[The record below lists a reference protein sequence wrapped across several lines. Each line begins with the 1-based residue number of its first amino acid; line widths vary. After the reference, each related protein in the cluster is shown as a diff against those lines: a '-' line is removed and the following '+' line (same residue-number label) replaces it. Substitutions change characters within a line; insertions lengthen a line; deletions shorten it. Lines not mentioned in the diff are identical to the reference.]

1 VKASL
6 FDPATVPDPN
16 ITNTAFLKQYIAD
29 LLSNAFGHVQSYVA
43 LSGEL
48 VHADILLSAQINS
61 FVSLMFD
68 HSSDPFK
75 FKFTLRD
82 FLISLKEFSG
92 DNVELYIEE
101 REEETERKAL
111 EEREAA
117 MRVPGILKPSQL
129 DDDADL

>member
-1 VKASL
+1 VKAPL

-29 LLSNAFGHVQSYVA
+29 LLSNVQSYVA

>member
-1 VKASL
+1 
-6 FDPATVPDPN
+6 
-16 ITNTAFLKQYIAD
+16 
-29 LLSNAFGHVQSYVA
+29 VA